1 MAYLQV
7 LRLQGKTES
16 EFGDGLV
23 YTKHYLFI
31 FLFWIRLNLV

>member
-31 FLFWIRLNLV
+31 FFILD